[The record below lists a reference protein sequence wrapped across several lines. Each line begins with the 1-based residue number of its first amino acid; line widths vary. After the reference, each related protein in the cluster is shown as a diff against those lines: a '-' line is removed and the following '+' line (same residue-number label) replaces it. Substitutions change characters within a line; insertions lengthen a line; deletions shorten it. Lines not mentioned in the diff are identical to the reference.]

1 METTPNIDE
10 NKEFEYEYDDKK
22 INWKIK
28 LYKKKTNIII
38 EVYDTVISLEIYKN
52 TFTLSSLYEKDEIF
66 KKVKTI
72 DTAFSFLV
80 YYFDNKKFSL
90 IKNDNNNTLVI
101 QLKYNIDF
109 FGENLI
115 EFQLTKIEVDSD

>member
-1 METTPNIDE
+1 METTTNIEE

-28 LYKKKTNIII
+28 LYKNKTNIII
-38 EVYDTVISLEIYKN
+38 EVYDTIISLEIYKN

-72 DTAFSFLV
+72 DSALSFLL
-80 YYFDNKKFSL
+80 YYFDNKINK
-90 IKNDNNNTLVI
+90 KR
-101 QLKYNIDF
+101 
-109 FGENLI
+109 
-115 EFQLTKIEVDSD
+115 

>member
-1 METTPNIDE
+1 METTTNIEE

-28 LYKKKTNIII
+28 LYKNKTTIII

-72 DTAFSFLV
+72 DSALSFLL
-80 YYFDNKKFSL
+80 YYFDNKINK
-90 IKNDNNNTLVI
+90 KR
-101 QLKYNIDF
+101 
-109 FGENLI
+109 
-115 EFQLTKIEVDSD
+115 